1 MSRRALVVGIDG
13 YPRRPLTTCG
23 NDALAIAALLSE
35 HDDGSPNWSTRELVA
50 RHAESLVVTREDLL
64 RELGALLSAPSDDVL
79 FYFSGHA
86 IRTPWG
92 PELATQD
99 GLGPGDGVS
108 FSNLMTLINTSPAT
122 SITVILDS
130 CNSGDLGTEN
140 PGDGFAL
147 GHQDRA
153 ILRENVVI
161 LASTRPDAESL
172 ATGELSDFTGLL
184 VDGLRGG
191 ATNRRGLVTAL
202 SLYSHAWTAMVNG
215 HARPQFKANCAVLP
229 VLRECRPWASP
240 EAFRALPALFPKS
253 ETEIVLEPCWL
264 DEADAHHDDYLL
276 LTELFAAR
284 LIETDGRLW
293 LETAIEHGRPVRLSL
308 VGRYYRRLL
317 ARESG

>member
-23 NDALAIAALLSE
+23 NDARAMAELLSRN
-35 HDDGSPNWSTRELVA
+35 HDGSRNWTIVELVA
-50 RHAESLVVTREDLL
+50 RHAESPVVTREDLL
-64 RELGALLSAPSDDVL
+64 RELGDLLSAPDDDVL

-99 GLGPGDGVS
+99 GLLPGDGVS
-108 FSNLMTLINTSPAT
+108 FSNLLTLINTSPAT

-130 CNSGDLGTEN
+130 CNSGDLGTET
-140 PGDGFAL
+140 PGDGFRL

-153 ILRENVVI
+153 ILRENVAI
-161 LASTRPDAESL
+161 LASTRADADSS
-172 ATGELSDFTGLL
+172 AAGELSDFTGLL

-191 ATNRRGLVTAL
+191 AANRRGLVTAL
-202 SLYSHAWTAMVNG
+202 SLYSHAWTAMANG
-215 HARPQFKANCAVLP
+215 RTKPQFKANCAVLP

-240 EAFRALPALFPKS
+240 EAFRALGSLFP
-253 ETEIVLEPCWL
+253 EPGTELVVEPCWL
-264 DEADAHHDDYLL
+264 DETDARHDDYLL

-284 LIETDGRLW
+284 LVEVDDRW
-293 LETAIEHGRPVRLSL
+293 LEPAIEHGHPVRLSL
-308 VGRYYRRLL
+308 VGRYYWWLFG
-317 ARESG
+317 REGG